1 MPTKPSALFRFKL
14 LNVRQSL
21 IPQTVFFLYDISK
34 SLEMFFFC
42 AGDFFTNFGQT

>member
-21 IPQTVFFLYDISK
+21 IPQTVFFLDDMSK
-34 SLEMFFFC
+34 SIEMFFFS